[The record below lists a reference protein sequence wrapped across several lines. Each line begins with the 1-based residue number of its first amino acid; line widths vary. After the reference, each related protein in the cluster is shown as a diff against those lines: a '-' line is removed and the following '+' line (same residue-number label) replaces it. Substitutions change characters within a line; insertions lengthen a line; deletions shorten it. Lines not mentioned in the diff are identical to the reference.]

1 MVINMGLLNM
11 KENIGV
17 SGTWLFVWRD
27 KDGNILETREEHNL
41 ITQSGLEAIAALFL
55 GELPASNAIY
65 LALGTG
71 ETEAASGDKKLETE
85 GFRKALTSKTRDLNE
100 VRLRFFLTTSEAIGE
115 WAEMGVFSAG
125 TEIADS
131 GQMLNRILP
140 SGGIRKASN
149 QTLTVE
155 VRIKFQGVS

>member
-1 MVINMGLLNM
+1 M

-17 SGTWLFVWRD
+17 SGTWLFTWRD
-27 KDGNILETREEHNL
+27 EAGNVLETREEHNL
-41 ITQSGLEAIAALFL
+41 ITQSGLEALAALFI
-55 GELPASNAIY
+55 GELPQSNAMY

-71 ETEAASGDKKLETE
+71 TTASASGNTKLQVE
-85 GFRKALTSKTRDLNE
+85 GYRKILTSMTRELNE
-100 VRLRFFLTTSEAIGE
+100 VRLRFFLLTGEANGE
-115 WAEMGVFSAG
+115 WSEMGVFLAG

-140 SGGIRKASN
+140 SGGIRKTSN

-155 VRIKFQGVS
+155 VRIRFQGVS

>member
-1 MVINMGLLNM
+1 MT
-11 KENIGV
+11 ENTGV
-17 SGTWLFVWRD
+17 SGTWLFTWRD
-27 KDGNILETREEHNL
+27 GAGNVLESREERNL
-41 ITQSGLEAIAALFL
+41 ITQSGFEAIAALFI
-55 GELPASNAIY
+55 GELPQSNAMY

-115 WAEMGVFSAG
+115 WAELGIMLAG
-125 TEIADS
+125 TEGKDS
-131 GQMLNRILP
+131 GWNLNHILP

>member
-1 MVINMGLLNM
+1 M

-41 ITQSGLEAIAALFL
+41 ITQSGLEALAALFIA
-55 GELPASNAIY
+55 ELPANNAMY

-71 ETEAASGDKKLETE
+71 TTAAATGDKKLEIE
-85 GFRKALTSKTRDLNE
+85 GFRKILTSKTRELNE
-100 VRLRFFLTTSEAIGE
+100 VRLRFFLTTTEANGE
-115 WAEMGVFSAG
+115 WSEMGIMLAG
-125 TEIADS
+125 TDVKDS

-140 SGGIRKASN
+140 AGGIRKVSN

-155 VRIKFQGVS
+155 VRIKFQGVSA

>member
-1 MVINMGLLNM
+1 MNP

-17 SGTWLFVWRD
+17 SGTWLFTWRD

-41 ITQSGLEAIAALFL
+41 ITQSGLEALAALFI
-55 GELPASNAIY
+55 GELPQSNAVY

-115 WAEMGVFSAG
+115 WAELGIMLAG
-125 TEIADS
+125 TEMKDS
-131 GQMLNRILP
+131 GWNLNRILP
-140 SGGIRKASN
+140 PGGIRKASN

>member
-1 MVINMGLLNM
+1 LDI
-11 KENIGV
+11 KENVGV

-41 ITQSGLEAIAALFL
+41 ITQSGLEALAALFI
-55 GELPASNAIY
+55 GELPQSNAIF

-71 ETEAASGDKKLETE
+71 ETAAASGDKKLEAE
-85 GFRKALTSKTRDLNE
+85 GFRKALTSKTRNLNE

-115 WAEMGVFSAG
+115 WSEMGVFLAG
-125 TEIADS
+125 TEMKDS
-131 GQMLNRILP
+131 GWNLNRILP

>member
-1 MVINMGLLNM
+1 MQ
-11 KENIGV
+11 ENIGV

-41 ITQSGLEAIAALFL
+41 ITQSGLEALAALFI
-55 GELPASNAIY
+55 GELPQSNAMY

-71 ETEAASGDKKLETE
+71 TTASASGNTKLQVE
-85 GFRKALTSKTRDLNE
+85 GYRKILTSMTRELNE
-100 VRLRFFLTTSEAIGE
+100 VRLRFFLLTGEANGE
-115 WAEMGVFSAG
+115 WSEMGVFLAG

-155 VRIKFQGVS
+155 VRIKFQGVSA